1 MAKPKKTKKGM
12 YDGAYDNI
20 MEGEHLEM
28 MRQAMEKLAAK
39 KITKAE
45 YNEVKKGFLMEFPE
59 SAIKLLQADIDSD
72 KAKKEKKSGMN
83 ESAKKSSLSGYYLDV
98 SKKGVKVKKGNK

>member
-1 MAKPKKTKKGM
+1 MPGKDTKKGM

-45 YNEVKKGFLMEFPE
+45 YNEVKKGFLMEFPA
-59 SAIKLLQADIDSD
+59 SAIPKLQKQIDAANTKTD
-72 KAKKEKKSGMN
+72 KKKTLLTK
-83 ESAKKSSLSGYYLDV
+83 
-98 SKKGVKVKKGNK
+98 